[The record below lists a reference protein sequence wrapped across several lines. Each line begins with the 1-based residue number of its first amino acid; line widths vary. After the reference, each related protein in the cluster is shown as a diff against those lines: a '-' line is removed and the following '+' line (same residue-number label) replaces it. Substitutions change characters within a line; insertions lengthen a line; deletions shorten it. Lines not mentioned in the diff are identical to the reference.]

1 MRSGDPKRPILERG
15 ASRDWLISRLH
26 SGDPM
31 RPILEWCF
39 LRLGSHGMGGPGVG
53 NPGAGSH
60 GVKLFRTGESGPG
73 VGSHGVVGL
82 LKTGESWSGG
92 SWSGESRSGGSW
104 GGASKA
110 SGQFG
115 LENRTSLM
123 ILCWRQQDWHQN
135 PKTKKKHRPQ
145 MIFSEPRLGDMS
157 DSHRVPPDGWDQMAP
172 IRKHVSGICYANE
185 GPAHPRNPA
194 RAERARRLSWEPLA
208 REPCVC

>member
-1 MRSGDPKRPILERG
+1 MRIALSPAFWRSDAPDPPEGCVPQFADRALACILAIRCAPSSRGVRFLINGPRSRLRSGDPKRPILERG

-39 LRLGSHGMGGPGVG
+39 LGLGNHGMGCPGVG

-60 GVKLFRTGESGPG
+60 GVGLFRTGESGPG

-82 LKTGESWSGG
+82 LKTGGSWSGG

-110 SGQFG
+110 NGQFG

-135 PKTKKKHRPQ
+135 PKTKKTQ
-145 MIFSEPRLGDMS
+145 
-157 DSHRVPPDGWDQMAP
+157 AP
-172 IRKHVSGICYANE
+172 NDFFGAKTWRHE
-185 GPAHPRNPA
+185 
-194 RAERARRLSWEPLA
+194 
-208 REPCVC
+208 